1 MDRDQLLRDM
11 ALGLDRLNRRLGRQW
26 GPLTRAQWALV
37 RRLMDGPVP
46 VGLLAQ
52 RLDISTAGAT
62 RMLDKL
68 EECGYVRRVRQEGD
82 LRQVSASLTDE
93 GRDALRQAWMVYL
106 ERFKKAVEPIS
117 DEELVHWHEVLSVMA
132 PTRIQPAPAAH
143 E

>member
-1 MDRDQLLRDM
+1 VDRDQLLRDV
-11 ALGLDRLNRRLGRQW
+11 ALGLDRLNRRLGREW

-68 EECGYVRRVRQEGD
+68 EECGYVRRERQEGD
-82 LRQVSASLTDE
+82 LRQVSASLTDA
-93 GRDALRQAWMVYL
+93 GREALRQAWSVYL
-106 ERFKKAVEPIS
+106 ERFKKAVDPIA
-117 DEELVHWHEVLSVMA
+117 DDDLERWHQLLAQMA
-132 PTRIQPAPAAH
+132 PTRAPSLH

>member
-1 MDRDQLLRDM
+1 VDRDQLLRDV
-11 ALGLDRLNRRLGRQW
+11 ALGLDRLNRRLGREW

-37 RRLMDGPVP
+37 RRLVDGPVP

-68 EECGYVRRVRQEGD
+68 EECGYVKRERQEGD
-82 LRQVSASLTDE
+82 LRQVSASLTDK
-93 GRDALRQAWMVYL
+93 GREALREAWTVYL
-106 ERFKKAVEPIS
+106 ERIQEAVEPLS
-117 DEELVHWHEVLSVMA
+117 DDDLERWYRILAAMA
-132 PTRIQPAPAAH
+132 PTKNPIAH